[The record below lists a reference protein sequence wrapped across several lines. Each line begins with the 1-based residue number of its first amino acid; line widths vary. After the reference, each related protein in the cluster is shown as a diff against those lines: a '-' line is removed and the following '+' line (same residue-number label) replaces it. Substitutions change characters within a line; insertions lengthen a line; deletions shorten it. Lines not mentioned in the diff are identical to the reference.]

1 MKTMITAV
9 LLFVMTTAVVVFYPA
24 QSAIKSV
31 DPVTVHPKSS
41 AISNQRP
48 KIEVVF
54 VLDTTGSMSGLIAA
68 AKEKIWSIATTMAAA
83 EPAPE
88 ISMGL
93 VAFRDRGDAYVT
105 RVVDLSDD
113 LDSVYSNLMDLE
125 ADGGG
130 DGPESVNQAL
140 YDAVHNVSWS
150 TDPTS
155 YKVVFLVGD
164 APAHMDY
171 QNDVKYPETIR
182 QAGHKGIVINTIQSG
197 QDGNTRAMWQQIA
210 QLAEGTSM
218 QVDQDGSAIAIVTPY
233 DKTIASLA
241 KQLDDT
247 RLYFGT
253 AEEKIAQKAR
263 LDTTEKLH
271 KLSSDAAKARRATFN
286 ASESGA
292 ANFLGKGELVDAIS
306 SGTADLSSIDEDQ
319 LPEEMQAM
327 APAARASFIES
338 KVDARRE
345 LHKRIEEMS
354 ADRNDYLKDKVSEM
368 ESAEESL
375 DHKLFDTIRQQAAK
389 SGITYKKEDA
399 RY

>member
-1 MKTMITAV
+1 
-9 LLFVMTTAVVVFYPA
+9 
-24 QSAIKSV
+24 
-31 DPVTVHPKSS
+31 
-41 AISNQRP
+41 
-48 KIEVVF
+48 
-54 VLDTTGSMSGLIAA
+54 
-68 AKEKIWSIATTMAAA
+68 
-83 EPAPE
+83 
-88 ISMGL
+88 
-93 VAFRDRGDAYVT
+93 
-105 RVVDLSDD
+105 
-113 LDSVYSNLMDLE
+113 
-125 ADGGG
+125 
-130 DGPESVNQAL
+130 
-140 YDAVHNVSWS
+140 VHNVSWS